1 MAEIGAGEPRSSA
14 PSVPGY
20 GRVVKIIF
28 VFLIMLLIVG
38 GAIFVLKRLGYLGSS
53 TGPTVA
59 APLEVTPGNPSV
71 NAPQTIAD
79 ANPNPASNAPYRSEN
94 FRVGDIALGGE
105 AALMVPESDPSPLAI
120 SSVRGEAFPD
130 KTKNNSKL
138 VITWETSKPAK
149 SEISYGKGVG
159 QAEAVITE
167 DAFGL
172 SHSVVIPDLAQAST
186 YVYVI
191 SSKDQFGNS
200 VSSDP
205 YAVYTGARDVS
216 LFELIAG
223 AVGDVFGWAVKK

>member
-1 MAEIGAGEPRSSA
+1 M
-14 PSVPGY
+14 VPGY
-20 GRVVKIIF
+20 GRVAKIIF

-38 GAIFVLKRLGYLGSS
+38 GVFFVLKRLGYLGNGA
-53 TGPTVA
+53 GPTVA
-59 APLEVTPGNPSV
+59 APLEVTLGNPSV

-79 ANPNPASNAPYRSEN
+79 TTSTPTPVSNAPYRSEN

-120 SSVRGEAFPD
+120 DSVRGEAFPD

-138 VITWETSKPAK
+138 VITWETSKSAK